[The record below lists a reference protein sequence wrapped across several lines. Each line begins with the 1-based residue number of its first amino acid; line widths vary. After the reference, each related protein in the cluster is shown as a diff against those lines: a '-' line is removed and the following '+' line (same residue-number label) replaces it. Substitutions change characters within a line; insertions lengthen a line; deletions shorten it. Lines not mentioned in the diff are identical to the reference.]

1 MVKKNPQSKFKKL
14 LLTWWVWVIIAIVS
28 YFIFASIPITW
39 NESGFGWD
47 TFAGLNFL
55 KTILAYFTQ
64 IAWVMAVSLLV
75 VSGIKY
81 IQKTKMNDYWK
92 ISLTILGI
100 VLIIAYVIYSIA
112 GFGIFDRF
120 SAINDERIGDLDNAK
135 EIKIQ
140 IELLEGDGYE
150 VDYFYYALPNS
161 SLEAGSLTMKSLG
174 NRNDQIWQGL
184 FALNRVYPD
193 AHSYTIRII
202 EPTKECWYR
211 LSGNLY
217 RNYLLSTQAT
227 DQKIVINGTEYDSL
241 MIFGYLEDEIKK
253 QTNSCS

>member
-81 IQKTKMNDYWK
+81 IQK
-92 ISLTILGI
+92 
-100 VLIIAYVIYSIA
+100 
-112 GFGIFDRF
+112 
-120 SAINDERIGDLDNAK
+120 
-135 EIKIQ
+135 
-140 IELLEGDGYE
+140 
-150 VDYFYYALPNS
+150 
-161 SLEAGSLTMKSLG
+161 
-174 NRNDQIWQGL
+174 
-184 FALNRVYPD
+184 
-193 AHSYTIRII
+193 
-202 EPTKECWYR
+202 
-211 LSGNLY
+211 
-217 RNYLLSTQAT
+217 
-227 DQKIVINGTEYDSL
+227 QK
-241 MIFGYLEDEIKK
+241 
-253 QTNSCS
+253 